1 MTDSY
6 SDPQRQER
14 HGDGHREGGKGEFR
28 GGRGSG
34 NRDAGGFRIRLSD
47 NEMRSARALQEA
59 FQLRSTVAVLGFA
72 LRALGQ
78 MLEDG
83 QLDELIAKERSKAPR
98 TDRRREDG
106 NQRNRSDRSN
116 PERQSTNRGAKPD
129 PFARPAKPQP
139 QAQEQEQVAP
149 ENEQSNATE
158 PESLQEQEQAAD
170 SEQTNATEPE
180 SAQEQEQ
187 VAPEN
192 EQSNAAEPVQDTE
205 LEKETPAS
213 TPTDLEA
220 EDNTASED

>member
-149 ENEQSNATE
+149 ENEQSNA
-158 PESLQEQEQAAD
+158 
-170 SEQTNATEPE
+170 
-180 SAQEQEQ
+180 
-187 VAPEN
+187 
-192 EQSNAAEPVQDTE
+192 AEPVQETE